1 MKRCLIV
8 DDEPGV
14 LRALERLLSGWGH
27 ETCTASKGEEALA
40 LLEHESFDLIVL
52 DFRMP
57 GLSGIETW
65 ERIRARGGRVPP
77 AVLIT
82 AALEG
87 ERLAASHGMYF
98 VSKPFDIDSLHAMIE
113 RALLAPVEQL

>member
-14 LRALERLLSGWGH
+14 LRALERLLSTWGH
-27 ETCTASKGEEALA
+27 ETCTVGTGEDALA
-40 LLEHESFDLIVL
+40 LLEHESFDLIML

-65 ERIRARGGRVPP
+65 ERLRAGGRSLPG
-77 AVLIT
+77 AVLMT

-87 ERLAASHGMYF
+87 ARLAEAHGMLF
-98 VSKPFDIDSLHAMIE
+98 VSKPFDIDALQAVLE
-113 RALLAPVEQL
+113 RALQRDESVL

>member
-14 LRALERLLSGWGH
+14 LRALQRLLSIWGH
-27 ETCTASKGEEALA
+27 ETRAVGKGEEALT

-52 DFRMP
+52 DFRLP

-65 ERIRARGGRVPP
+65 ERLRARGGVMPP
-77 AVLIT
+77 AVLMT

-87 ERLAASHGMYF
+87 ERLAKAHGMLF
-98 VSKPFDIDSLHAMIE
+98 VSKPFDIDSLQATIE
-113 RALLAPVEQL
+113 RALQAPAEQL